1 MWRGENGIKNHKA
14 APGIL
19 FGFRFAVYLCPLN
32 IKKMKIGDKV
42 RFLSEVGGG
51 VVSGFRDK
59 DTVLVRDEDGFDIP
73 MPVRECVVVDTD
85 DYNIAKVNTGTHD
98 KKKLKAPAGSGI
110 LRDEEE
116 EDDRPVTFI
125 PKPQERRNGDRLN
138 IFLAYVPVNPKEMTT
153 TAFEAYLIND
163 SNYYVTFL
171 YMSVEGTGW
180 RVRFQGTVEPNTKL
194 FMEEFDR
201 AGLNDMERVCVQ
213 CMAYKQDKT
222 FLLKP
227 AVQVELRIDTVKFY
241 KLHTFSQSDFFEED
255 ALMYDVVKDDV
266 PARTVFVNAGQLK
279 EALLKKP
286 ADERQ
291 ERQPARKAEK
301 QKSDIIEVDLHITEL
316 LDDTNGLS
324 NKDMLECQMKEF
336 RRVMDENLKNKGQ
349 KIVFIHGKGEG
360 VLRNELLRVLKHAY
374 KNCTWQD
381 ASFREYGFGATMV
394 IVH

>member
-1 MWRGENGIKNHKA
+1 
-14 APGIL
+14 
-19 FGFRFAVYLCPLN
+19 
-32 IKKMKIGDKV
+32 MKIGDKV

-255 ALMYDVVKDDV
+255 ALIYDVVKDDV

>member
-255 ALMYDVVKDDV
+255 ALIYDVVKDDV